1 MFDSV
6 QHFSQFNLAVFVSGS
21 GSNLQAIIDAVEY
34 AVECKKNENK
44 DYELANVNIALVI
57 SDREGAYALERAK
70 KHNIKTAVIGKSETA
85 VLFDTLKSHSID
97 GIVLAGYLSI
107 MQPEIINAYEN
118 RIINIHPSLLPMFGG
133 KGFYG
138 LRVHQAVLAS
148 GVKFSGAT
156 AHIVDCGVDTG
167 PALVRGVVP
176 VLVDDAAET
185 LQKRVLEIE
194 HVVLVRAV
202 KALVEDGIEALIQ
215 KPITLIDDNDKE
227 GVFQFAK
234 GLTTLG
240 NALTVEDKEER

>member
-1 MFDSV
+1 LSY
-6 QHFSQFNLAVFVSGS
+6 FNLAILISGS
-21 GSNLQAIIDAVEY
+21 GSNLEAVIDAV
-34 AVECKKNENK
+34 ASGSISNAKV
-44 DYELANVNIALVI
+44 ALVI
-57 SDREGAYALERAK
+57 SNREGVYGLERAE
-70 KHNIKTAVIGKSETA
+70 KHGITNLVIGKN
-85 VLFDTLKSHSID
+85 DTEKLLHTLEAYEIN

-107 MQPEIINAYEN
+107 LPKNVVEAYN
-118 RIINIHPSLLPMFGG
+118 KKIVNIHPALLPMFGG

-215 KPITLIDDNDKE
+215 KPITLIDDKDRE
-227 GVFQFAK
+227 ETFEFAK
-234 GLTTLG
+234 GLQELG
-240 NALTVEDKEER
+240 NALTVEDN